1 MVGLDSLLQALE
13 AGEGDESAAAQQL
26 RAEIERLEQHE
37 AELVDYDDQEE
48 DEGEEMVSK
57 FKQSSLVPYLEEVDQ
72 SESKQ
77 RDLELPR

>member
-48 DEGEEMVSK
+48 DEGEEMVSR
-57 FKQSSLVPYLEEVDQ
+57 FKQSGLVPYLEEVDQ
-72 SESKQ
+72 SES
-77 RDLELPR
+77 R